1 MNRISDRA
9 VVQTHNLGE
18 NVVIHDF
25 VVIRPGVI
33 IGNNVVIH
41 PHVVIESGVTLADD
55 VEIFP
60 GTYIGKVPKG
70 AGAIDR
76 VPEFEARVEIGTGCC
91 IGPNAV
97 IFYDVRI
104 GNNTLIG
111 DGASIREKCIIGSHC
126 VIGRHVIVSYET
138 YIGDQTK
145 IMGLTVITG
154 KTYIGN
160 NVFIGPQV
168 GTANDNAIG
177 RLDYDE
183 NKIKGPHIE
192 DNVSVGL
199 CALILPN
206 TRIGKFS
213 ILGAGT
219 VVTRDV
225 PERAVVMGVPA
236 KVIRFLG
243 SGEE

>member
-1 MNRISDRA
+1 MNKISDKAVAQTNDLGDNIVIHEFA
-9 VVQTHNLGE
+9 VV
-18 NVVIHDF
+18 
-25 VVIRPGVI
+25 RKGVI
-33 IGNNVVIH
+33 IGNNVIIH
-41 PHVVIESGVTLADD
+41 PNVVIESGVTIADN

-70 AGAIDR
+70 AGALAR
-76 VPEFEARVEIGTGCC
+76 KLKFEAFVKIGAGCC

-111 DGASIREKCIIGSHC
+111 DGASIREKCTVGSRC
-126 VIGRHVIVSYET
+126 VIGRQVMISYET

-145 IMGLTVITG
+145 IMCLANITG

-160 NVFIGPQV
+160 NVFISMQV

-177 RLDYDE
+177 RLGYDE
-183 NKIKGPHIE
+183 NKIMGPYIE

-199 CALILPN
+199 GALLLPN
-206 TRIGKFS
+206 TRIGKYS
-213 ILGAGT
+213 VVGAGS

-225 PERAVVMGVPA
+225 PDYAVVMGVPA
-236 KVIRFLG
+236 KVVRFINK
-243 SGEE
+243 ED